1 MYDAGVLA
9 EPPNGPTVL
18 LVKFFEHGLKANFIV
33 SKGLP
38 DFLFSLKETN
48 SQTCQTSRVNDFF
61 FEPCR
66 RAACAFFKNEEV
78 QRQKNARPI
87 QRQWRGDPDN
97 VIVTL
102 HDRKPRLEKIINRK
116 LAIHMKTI
124 EPNLD

>member
-61 FEPCR
+61 LNHVGELHVHSLRTKKYNAKRTHAPYN
-66 RAACAFFKNEEV
+66 ANE
-78 QRQKNARPI
+78 
-87 QRQWRGDPDN
+87 G
-97 VIVTL
+97 VTQT
-102 HDRKPRLEKIINRK
+102 
-116 LAIHMKTI
+116 MS
-124 EPNLD
+124 